1 VPSSRRHL
9 ALLCAL
15 ALPLACREGDAP
27 AAAGPRPAV
36 APAST
41 RVQQP
46 RAHLRSL
53 KGSVLLKRATGDEW
67 VSAQD
72 GQALFENDKV
82 RTVAGASALVAFVN
96 GSELSLGE
104 NALVG
109 IAETRPAPG
118 RERSD
123 VTVLRGR
130 VDAELQDPE
139 RQSLTVS
146 TPAASVK
153 AGREIVFQ

>member
-1 VPSSRRHL
+1 MPPLPCRHL
-9 ALLCAL
+9 ALLCVLAAPL
-15 ALPLACREGDAP
+15 GCAPEPSAPEATRALPAP
-27 AAAGPRPAV
+27 GAH
-36 APAST
+36 AP
-41 RVQQP
+41 QP
-46 RAHLRSL
+46 RAHLRAL
-53 KGSVLLKRATGDEW
+53 KGGVLVKRASGDEW
-67 VSAQD
+67 VAAVE

-82 RTVAGASALVAFVN
+82 RTAVGAGALVAFAN

-104 NALVG
+104 SALVG
-109 IAETRPAPG
+109 IAETRPTPG

-130 VDAELQDPE
+130 VNAALQDPE
-139 RQSLTVS
+139 RQSLTVN